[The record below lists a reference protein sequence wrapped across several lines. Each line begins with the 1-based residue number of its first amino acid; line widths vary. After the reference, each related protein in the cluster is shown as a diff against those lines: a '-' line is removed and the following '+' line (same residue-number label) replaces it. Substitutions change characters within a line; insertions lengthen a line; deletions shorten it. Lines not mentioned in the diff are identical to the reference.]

1 MARPLRIEFPGAL
14 YHVTARGNARA
25 PIFLEDADRQLL
37 LATLG
42 DAHERHGWL
51 CHAYCL
57 MPNHYHLL
65 LGTPEANLSQGMRQ
79 LNGLYTQRFNRRHDR
94 VGHVFQGRFK
104 GILVERGAHLLELA
118 RYIVLNPVRAGIVA
132 CAEAYRW
139 SSLRATQDLTP

>member
-42 DAHERHGWL
+42 DANERHGWL

-65 LGTPEANLSQGMRQ
+65 LGTPDANLSRGMRQ

-104 GILVERGAHLLELA
+104 GILVEREAHLLELA